1 MFEFRTESDKPTKNE
16 KDKPRTSKV
25 RHPKGPQKVEKVK
38 DEEEKNDKEET
49 YCFCSQVKP
58 LFITLN
64 LITVKNIVR
73 IRYNFNVQVSYGL
86 MIGCDNAKCEIG
98 WFHFR

>member
-1 MFEFRTESDKPTKNE
+1 MGLKPT
-16 KDKPRTSKV
+16 
-25 RHPKGPQKVEKVK
+25 QKTEKVK

-49 YCFCSQVKP
+49 YCFCSQV
-58 LFITLN
+58 FITH
-64 LITVKNIVR
+64 ITIRAKHIATVR
-73 IRYNFNVQVSYGL
+73 CDFNFQVSYGL